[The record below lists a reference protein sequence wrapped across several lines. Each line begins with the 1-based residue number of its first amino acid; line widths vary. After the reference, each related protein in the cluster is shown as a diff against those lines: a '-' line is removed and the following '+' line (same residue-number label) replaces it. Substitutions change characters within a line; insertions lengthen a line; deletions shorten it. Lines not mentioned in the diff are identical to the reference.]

1 MQCFFVADQ
10 RERERER
17 ERGVGA
23 GGAGIMLKRLIM
35 LLVDVS
41 VP

>member
-10 RERERER
+10 REKERERER
-17 ERGVGA
+17 EVGA